1 MSNSVDVS
9 GYTEGIRITIT
20 ETKVMI
26 DTNNSAF
33 LFTELLNF
41 GL

>member
-1 MSNSVDVS
+1 MFSWVDVS
-9 GYTEGIRITIT
+9 EYVKGIRITAT

-26 DTNNSAF
+26 DTNSSVF
-33 LFTELLNF
+33 LFTEWLNF